1 MTVTATTNTKSYTGD
16 GSTTSFPT
24 TFAFQGTGSSAEL
37 EVIERTIATG
47 AETTKSYTTHYTVTG
62 GSGSTGTVVAAS
74 APADTVQW
82 HIRRKTTQTQT
93 TDYTANDPFAAD
105 THENALD
112 RLAMVQQE
120 QQTDIDKTTK
130 FPDTY
135 TGGAS
140 AALPEPS
147 ASKLLGW
154 NSDADA
160 LENTT
165 GRVSSVSVSNVATSS
180 GSPGTATASFTTSSG
195 ALALGLPIGQTGMM
209 GGVSMQYSTTTADA
223 DPGAG
228 FIRLNNASLNSATIM
243 YVDDS
248 DGTTDI
254 SAWVQSWDDATSG
267 STKGY
272 ITIAGNPNPA
282 SPMVIFK
289 VTGAVTDA
297 SGYTKVPV
305 SYVAG
310 STSMSNNAEISVAFS
325 PSGDSDYA
333 GLDYTFSTTTTDS
346 DPGTGIIRLNN
357 GTLGSVTAIYIDDA
371 DANSADVSAYILSWD
386 DSTNTADRGQVRVTK
401 KSAPANYAIYK
412 LSGASTDASGYV
424 KLAVTHVDSNGSFA
438 DTDAVAIEFTRSG
451 NAGSLSDPMTTRG
464 DIIARDSS
472 NATARLAVGSAN
484 TVLKSDG
491 TDVSYG
497 TVATAMIANNAVDET
512 KLKDALVADFTEV
525 TVAAGD
531 SILLGDV
538 SDSGNTKRDTVQGI
552 LDLAGGGAWAFIS
565 STDLS
570 SAASFNF
577 TAVDASAY
585 DGYMMYLMNVIP
597 ANDEVFLWVRTSTN
611 GGSSYDSGSANYSND
626 ILGVDG
632 SGSVHDQFS
641 ATAISLNGD
650 KADNNARIGSAA
662 GEDGVSGH
670 VMIHAPHLAKLTNVT
685 WQVNLTNANGDSG
698 GGFFVGAGRRLSS
711 ADVDAFQVL
720 FSGGNI
726 ESGTITVLGLKNS

>member
-1 MTVTATTNTKSYTGD
+1 MTVSSTTTSVSYTGN
-16 GSTTSFPT
+16 GSTTSFAVSFP
-24 TFAFQGTGSSAEL
+24 FQGTGASAEI

-47 AETTKSYTTHYTVTG
+47 AEATKSYSTHYTVTG
-62 GSGSTGTVVAAS
+62 GNGSTGAVVAGS

-93 TDYTANDPFAAD
+93 TDYVANDPFPAE
-105 THENALD
+105 THETALD
-112 RLAMVQQE
+112 RSMMVSQE
-120 QQTDIDKTTK
+120 QQSDIDKSVS

-140 AALPEPS
+140 SKLPEPS

-180 GSPGTATASFTTSSG
+180 GAPGSATASFTASTG
-195 ALALGLPIGQTGMM
+195 ALALGIPVGQTGMM
-209 GGVSMQYSTTTADA
+209 GGVSMQYSTTTTDS

-310 STSMSNNAEISVAFS
+310 STSMSNNAEISIAFS

-346 DPGTGIIRLNN
+346 DPGTGVIRLNN

-424 KLAVTHVDSNGSFA
+424 KLAATHVDSNGSFA

-464 DIIARDSS
+464 DIIVRDST

-484 TVLKSDG
+484 TVLQSDG

-552 LDLAGGGAWAFIS
+552 LDLAGGM
-565 STDLS
+565 TLS
-570 SAASFNF
+570 SE
-577 TAVDASAY
+577 TATTSGTAHTITGIPS
-585 DGYMMYLMNVIP
+585 GTKQINLML
-597 ANDEVFLWVRTSTN
+597 E
-611 GGSSYDSGSANYSND
+611 
-626 ILGVDG
+626 GV
-632 SGSVHDQFS
+632 
-641 ATAISLNGD
+641 SLNGTGAALD
-650 KADNNARIGSAA
+650 TTIGDAGGLETSGYLGCDAKIDGSETVTTSTAAWEAHLATDSAA
-662 GEDGVSGH
+662 YLVDGIIQLTLKDASNFTWIASWNLSSSASNTRVS
-670 VMIHAPHLAKLTNVT
+670 
-685 WQVNLTNANGDSG
+685 
-698 GGFFVGAGRRLSS
+698 VGAGVKSLS
-711 ADVDAFQVL
+711 AELTQVSL
-720 FSGGNI
+720 SGGTFDAGSI
-726 ESGTITVLGLKNS
+726 AVSYI

>member
-1 MTVTATTNTKSYTGD
+1 VSYTGN
-16 GSTTSFPT
+16 GSTTSFAV
-24 TFAFQGTGSSAEL
+24 TFPFQGTGASAEL

-47 AETTKSYTTHYTVTG
+47 AEATKSYSTHYTVTG
-62 GSGSTGTVVAAS
+62 GNGSTGAVVAGS

-93 TDYTANDPFAAD
+93 TDYVANDPFPAE
-105 THENALD
+105 THETALD
-112 RLAMVQQE
+112 RSMMVAQE
-120 QQTDIDKTTK
+120 QQSDIDKSVS

-140 AALPEPS
+140 SKLPEPS

-154 NSDADA
+154 NADADA

-165 GRVSSVSVSNVATSS
+165 GRVSSVTVSNVATSS
-180 GSPGTATASFTTSSG
+180 GAPGTATASFTASTG
-195 ALALGLPIGQTGMM
+195 ALALGIPVGQTGMM
-209 GGVSMQYSTTTADA
+209 GGVSMQYSTTTTDS

-228 FIRLNNASLNSATIM
+228 FIRLNNTSLNSATIM

-310 STSMSNNAEISVAFS
+310 STSMSNSAEISIAFS

-333 GLDYTFSTTTTDS
+333 GLDYTFSTTTSDA
-346 DPGTGIIRLNN
+346 DPGTGVIRLNN

-484 TVLKSDG
+484 TVLQSDG

-552 LDLAGGGAWAFIS
+552 LDLASGGAWTLIGSQEAS
-565 STDLS
+565 S
-570 SAASFNF
+570 
-577 TAVDASAY
+577 DASLTQTGLDASTY
-585 DGYMMYLMNVIP
+585 HSFGVVFSGMHP
-597 ANDEVFLWVRTSTN
+597 ATDDVTPQ
-611 GGSSYDSGSANYSND
+611 
-626 ILGVDG
+626 I
-632 SGSVHDQFS
+632 QF
-641 ATAISLNGD
+641 
-650 KADNNARIGSAA
+650 
-662 GEDGVSGH
+662 
-670 VMIHAPHLAKLTNVT
+670 
-685 WQVNLTNANGDSG
+685 GDSG
-698 GGFFVGAGRRLSS
+698 GIDTGGSDYSFGTLQYDSGNGSTITRQGSTGSATIDLEGQDASTDRVGNAAGEGWSGSATLHIGSTAMFPHIHGTGFYRTAQPHPRMCLFNGSRLSQIV
-711 ADVDAFQVL
+711 VDRIL
-720 FSGGNI
+720 FKFSSGAI
-726 ESGTITVLGLKNS
+726 VSGRMSVFGIKHT

>member
-1 MTVTATTNTKSYTGD
+1 MTVSSTTTSVSYTGN
-16 GSTTSFPT
+16 GSTTSFAVSFP
-24 TFAFQGTGSSAEL
+24 FQGTGASAEL

-47 AETTKSYTTHYTVTG
+47 AEATKSYSTHYTVTG
-62 GSGSTGTVVAAS
+62 GNGSTGTVVAGS

-93 TDYTANDPFAAD
+93 TDYVANDPFPAE
-105 THENALD
+105 THETALD
-112 RLAMVQQE
+112 RAIMISQE
-120 QQTDIDKTTK
+120 QQSDINKSVS

-140 AALPEPS
+140 SKLPEPS
-147 ASKLLGW
+147 SLKLLGW

-165 GRVSSVSVSNVATSS
+165 GRVSSVTVSNVATSS
-180 GSPGTATASFTTSSG
+180 GAPGTATASFTASTG
-195 ALALGLPIGQTGMM
+195 ALALGIPVGQTGMM
-209 GGVSMQYSTTTADA
+209 GGVSMQYSTTTTDS

-228 FIRLNNASLNSATIM
+228 FIRLNNTSLNSATIM

-254 SAWVQSWDDATSG
+254 SAWVQSWDDSTSE

-310 STSMSNNAEISVAFS
+310 STSMSNSAEISIAFS
-325 PSGDSDYA
+325 A
-333 GLDYTFSTTTTDS
+333 T
-346 DPGTGIIRLNN
+346 
-357 GTLGSVTAIYIDDA
+357 
-371 DANSADVSAYILSWD
+371 
-386 DSTNTADRGQVRVTK
+386 
-401 KSAPANYAIYK
+401 
-412 LSGASTDASGYV
+412 
-424 KLAVTHVDSNGSFA
+424 
-438 DTDAVAIEFTRSG
+438 G
-451 NAGSLSDPMTTRG
+451 NAGDLSDPMTTRG
-464 DIIARDSS
+464 DIIVRDSS

-484 TVLKSDG
+484 TVLQSDG

-552 LDLAGGGAWAFIS
+552 LDLAGGGDCLLYHHTAASNTAGDTYANGAWRTVTLDTEVYDTGSNGSLSSNVITLGAGTYRVVGYTTITSASGTAYFGIRFRNTSDS
-565 STDLS
+565 STVATS
-570 SAASFNF
+570 SVIAVEQDRPVIVICRNRFTIAGSKNF
-577 TAVDASAY
+577 ELQVFPGSNNGYESAGGPVDNGEANIF
-585 DGYMMYLMNVIP
+585 GVVYL
-597 ANDEVFLWVRTSTN
+597 E
-611 GGSSYDSGSANYSND
+611 
-626 ILGVDG
+626 
-632 SGSVHDQFS
+632 
-641 ATAISLNGD
+641 
-650 KADNNARIGSAA
+650 K
-662 GEDGVSGH
+662 E
-670 VMIHAPHLAKLTNVT
+670 
-685 WQVNLTNANGDSG
+685 
-698 GGFFVGAGRRLSS
+698 
-711 ADVDAFQVL
+711 
-720 FSGGNI
+720 
-726 ESGTITVLGLKNS
+726 

>member
-1 MTVTATTNTKSYTGD
+1 MTVSSTTTSVSYTGN
-16 GSTTSFPT
+16 GSTTSFAVSFP
-24 TFAFQGTGSSAEL
+24 FQGTGASAEI

-47 AETTKSYTTHYTVTG
+47 AEATKSYSTHYTVTG
-62 GSGSTGTVVAAS
+62 GNGSTGTVVAGS

-93 TDYTANDPFAAD
+93 TDYVANDPFPAE
-105 THENALD
+105 THETALD
-112 RLAMVQQE
+112 RAIMISQE
-120 QQTDIDKTTK
+120 QQSDIDKSVS

-140 AALPEPS
+140 SKLPEPS
-147 ASKLLGW
+147 SLKLLGW

-165 GRVSSVSVSNVATSS
+165 GRVSSVTASNVATSS
-180 GSPGTATASFTTSSG
+180 GAPGTATASFTASTG
-195 ALALGLPIGQTGMM
+195 ALALGIPVGQTGMM

-228 FIRLNNASLNSATIM
+228 FIRLNNTSLNSATIM

-254 SAWVQSWDDATSG
+254 SAWVQSWDDSTSE

-310 STSMSNNAEISVAFS
+310 STSMSNSAEISIAFS
-325 PSGDSDYA
+325 A
-333 GLDYTFSTTTTDS
+333 T
-346 DPGTGIIRLNN
+346 
-357 GTLGSVTAIYIDDA
+357 
-371 DANSADVSAYILSWD
+371 
-386 DSTNTADRGQVRVTK
+386 
-401 KSAPANYAIYK
+401 
-412 LSGASTDASGYV
+412 
-424 KLAVTHVDSNGSFA
+424 
-438 DTDAVAIEFTRSG
+438 G
-451 NAGSLSDPMTTRG
+451 NAGDLSDPMTTRG
-464 DIIARDSS
+464 DVIVRNSS
-472 NATARLAVGSAN
+472 NATARLAVGSSN
-484 TVLKSDG
+484 TVLQSDG

-552 LDLAGGGAWAFIS
+552 LDLAGGGAWTFIS
-565 STDLS
+565 ATTLS
-570 SAASFNF
+570 NDATYSFTSF
-577 TAVDASAY
+577 DASSYDAY
-585 DGYMMYLMNVIP
+585 VFMLINVIP
-597 ANDEVFLWVRTSTN
+597 VTDGVYLDMLTSTD
-611 GGSSYDSGSANYSND
+611 GGSNFDTGATDYNWVFNSSGVNISDGGVKGD
-626 ILGVDG
+626 IDT
-632 SGSVHDQFS
+632 DD
-641 ATAISLNGD
+641 AKISLTGNSSGD
-650 KADNNARIGSAA
+650 ANKIGSAT
-662 GEDGVSGH
+662 GEHGVGGNIWLFDPASTKNTQLTWDLMYQSSTPES
-670 VMIHAPHLAKLTNVT
+670 VVQIAKGGAVR
-685 WQVNLTNANGDSG
+685 DS
-698 GGFFVGAGRRLSS
+698 A
-711 ADVDAFQVL
+711 ADVDAIRL
-720 FSGGNI
+720 SFSSGNM
-726 ESGTITVLGLKNS
+726 ESGQINVYGVKNA

>member
-1 MTVTATTNTKSYTGD
+1 MTVSSTTTSVSYTGN
-16 GSTTSFPT
+16 GSTTSFAVSFP
-24 TFAFQGTGSSAEL
+24 FQGTGASAEL

-47 AETTKSYTTHYTVTG
+47 AEATKSYSTHYTVTG
-62 GSGSTGTVVAAS
+62 GNGSTGAVVAGS

-93 TDYTANDPFAAD
+93 TDYVANDPFPAE
-105 THENALD
+105 THETALD
-112 RLAMVQQE
+112 RSMMVAQE
-120 QQTDIDKTTK
+120 QQSDIDKSVS

-140 AALPEPS
+140 SKLPEPS

-165 GRVSSVSVSNVATSS
+165 GRVSSVTVSNVATSS
-180 GSPGTATASFTTSSG
+180 GAPGTATASFTASTG
-195 ALALGLPIGQTGMM
+195 ALALGIPVGQTGMM
-209 GGVSMQYSTTTADA
+209 GGVSMQYSTTTTDS

-228 FIRLNNASLNSATIM
+228 FIRLNNTSLNSATIM

-310 STSMSNNAEISVAFS
+310 STSMSNSAEISIAFS

-333 GLDYTFSTTTTDS
+333 GLDYTFSTTTSDA
-346 DPGTGIIRLNN
+346 DPGTGVIRLNN

-464 DIIARDSS
+464 DIIVRDSS

-484 TVLKSDG
+484 TVLQSDG

-552 LDLAGGGAWAFIS
+552 LDLAGSGGAWTLIGSQEAS
-565 STDLS
+565 S
-570 SAASFNF
+570 
-577 TAVDASAY
+577 DASLTQTGLDASTY
-585 DGYMMYLMNVIP
+585 HTFGVIFSGMHP
-597 ANDEVFLWVRTSTN
+597 ATDDVTPQIQFGDSSGIDS
-611 GGSSYDSGSANYSND
+611 GGSDYSFATLQYDSG
-626 ILGVDG
+626 DG
-632 SGSVHDQFS
+632 STITRQGSTGS
-641 ATAISLNGD
+641 ATIDL
-650 KADNNARIGSAA
+650 IGQDASTDRVGNAA
-662 GEDGVSGH
+662 GEGWGAMLTLHVGSTAMFPNIHGTGHYRTAQPHPRMALINGSRLSQIVVDRILFKFSSGSIVSGKMSVFGIKH
-670 VMIHAPHLAKLTNVT
+670 T
-685 WQVNLTNANGDSG
+685 
-698 GGFFVGAGRRLSS
+698 
-711 ADVDAFQVL
+711 
-720 FSGGNI
+720 
-726 ESGTITVLGLKNS
+726 